1 MDPQSSP
8 FALWLE
14 NKPIV
19 RRAPIV
25 SSARC
30 IKERFQGS
38 RRLSILWIAFS
49 QGGVL
54 CEQRR
59 LEKKE

>member
-8 FALWLE
+8 FALWRE

-19 RRAPIV
+19 GRAPIV

-30 IKERFQGS
+30 KQERFQGS
-38 RRLSILWIAFS
+38 RRLTILWIAFS
-49 QGGVL
+49 
-54 CEQRR
+54 
-59 LEKKE
+59 

>member
-19 RRAPIV
+19 GRAPIV

-30 IKERFQGS
+30 KKERFQGC
-38 RRLSILWIAFS
+38 RRLIILWIAFS
-49 QGGVL
+49 QGGSSYVL
-54 CEQRR
+54 RE
-59 LEKKE
+59 

>member
-8 FALWLE
+8 FALWLG

-19 RRAPIV
+19 GKAPIV

-30 IKERFQGS
+30 KQERFQGS
-38 RRLSILWIAFS
+38 RRLTILWIAFS
-49 QGGVL
+49 QGGIL

-59 LEKKE
+59 LEK

>member
-1 MDPQSSP
+1 MDPQSSF
-8 FALWLE
+8 FALWLK

-19 RRAPIV
+19 GRAPIV

-30 IKERFQGS
+30 KQERFQGS
-38 RRLSILWIAFS
+38 RRLTILWNAFS
-49 QGGVL
+49 QGGIL

-59 LEKKE
+59 LEK